1 MALRLELDGCP
12 NFRDFGG
19 YPVADGRRVKLGC
32 FYRSGH
38 LADLSETDVASVK
51 ALGLSHIF
59 DFRREFE
66 QAHKPNNPELLGSV
80 DQVVSLAITPGN
92 QAGALDS
99 LGETGLSPDAA
110 HRFMCGI
117 NVELVRSHA
126 PAFKRI
132 FDVLLEQEN
141 PRVLVHCAAGKDRTG
156 FAAAV
161 ILLALGVSREQVMGD
176 YLATSRYFLPSEQ
189 IPYLKEKYGFE
200 QVEDTALVPI
210 VDARA
215 EYLNAAL
222 DEMHAVSG
230 AIEIYFESHY
240 GLGAR
245 ELDALRTRYTEVDSN

>member
-1 MALRLELDGCP
+1 MVLRLELDGCP

-19 YPVADGRRVKLGC
+19 YRTAESRRVKLGC

-38 LADLSETDVASVK
+38 LADLSESDVERVA
-51 ALGLSHIF
+51 ALELSHIF

-66 QAHKPNNPELLGSV
+66 QAHKPNHPNLLATV
-80 DQVVSLAITPGN
+80 DNVVSLAITPGN

-110 HRFMCGI
+110 HRFMCDI
-117 NVELVRSHA
+117 NVELARSHA
-126 PAFKRI
+126 PAFKQI
-132 FDVLLEQEN
+132 FDVLLQQES

-161 ILLALGVSREQVMGD
+161 ILLALGVSLEQVMQD
-176 YLATSRYFLPSEQ
+176 YLATRRYFLPSEQ
-189 IPYLKEKYGFE
+189 IPYLKEKYGFK
-200 QVEDTALVPI
+200 QVEDAALVPI

-222 DEMHAVSG
+222 DEMRVLSG
-230 AIEIYFESHY
+230 SIETYLESHY
-240 GLGAR
+240 GLGAP
-245 ELDALRTRYTEVDSN
+245 ELSELRARYTEAG